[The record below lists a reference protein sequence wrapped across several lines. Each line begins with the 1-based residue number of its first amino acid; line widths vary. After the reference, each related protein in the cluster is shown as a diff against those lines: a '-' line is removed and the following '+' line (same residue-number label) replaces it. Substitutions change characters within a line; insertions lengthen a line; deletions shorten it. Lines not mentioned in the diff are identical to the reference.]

1 MITISSSKE
10 LFHSNS
16 EILTISL
23 AANRYLSQN
32 IIFFSLQYKVIKNL
46 KQKIRIQMILSLF
59 YHLYQIY
66 LIYDQIKLI
75 EMIANNFNFTKDNKR
90 KQLGNIAFEG

>member
-1 MITISSSKE
+1 
-10 LFHSNS
+10 
-16 EILTISL
+16 
-23 AANRYLSQN
+23 
-32 IIFFSLQYKVIKNL
+32 
-46 KQKIRIQMILSLF
+46 MILSLF